1 MPHFD
6 SQSPRTKRR
15 KIDSE
20 PLPDRSVA
28 ISSHTQLRA
37 LLVFQ
42 QNAAETKQ
50 GKKRPFLVFK
60 DALECLLGDIQV

>member
-60 DALECLLGDIQV
+60 RCIRMLTR

>member
-6 SQSPRTKRR
+6 SQSPRAKRR

-50 GKKRPFLVFK
+50 GKKSSFLVPK
-60 DALECLLGDIQV
+60 DALERLPYGIQV